1 MSTDSF
7 PDDLA
12 IRLEQFYRRAG
23 QDTTTMAND
32 NPYSSRFD
40 NPGGRI
46 KRVLLESGD
55 PQLAADCQAAI
66 GGQQKKQTLAYRAA
80 IARGDNPAEFTGA
93 LKAEYQQHNPGLVAT
108 QQQEEE
114 QRLLA
119 KFERLADQSRRRRDG
134 DAAIERQ
141 SAKAKAEQEARQES
155 LARHQALQQRI
166 EARQARDRAMNPGF

>member
-40 NPGGRI
+40 NQGGRL

-55 PQLAADCQAAI
+55 PQLAADCKAAI

-134 DAAIERQ
+134 DDAIDRQ

-166 EARQARDRAMNPGF
+166 EARQSRDRAMNPGY